1 MVENLRLLF
10 QDIPTVQIDRHG
22 SLRSWIHE
30 ASNEKYWNQLVDR
43 LLHPNTPTPE
53 RPADWGPQPSWQA
66 RRATN
71 GSTPNG
77 DNSESDDKITSDN
90 ETTEDDEEEQPR
102 TPLRPQAQQQSNAT
116 GTH

>member
-1 MVENLRLLF
+1 MQLESR
-10 QDIPTVQIDRHG
+10 
-22 SLRSWIHE
+22 
-30 ASNEKYWNQLVDR
+30 SNENYWNQLVDR

-53 RPADWGPQPSWQA
+53 QPADWGPLPFWQA
-66 RRATN
+66 RCATS

-77 DNSESDDKITSDN
+77 DNSESDDK
-90 ETTEDDEEEQPR
+90 TTEDDEEEQPR